1 MARRAWSLRQHSSE
15 RPSSERGTP
24 PERNGTW
31 ESTRRAQAFPGR
43 GNTETSP
50 ATMAFQSLTGSLR
63 PSLLSS
69 SAASEWVCFSCR
81 RNVSS
86 FRRTRKALRVKP
98 DASFAP
104 SATETQDH
112 IVFNPPSSAPNV
124 YHTPQ
129 KFLPPNDPRRRL
141 RAPTSSS
148 TPPSTPGSAS
158 GSQLPS
164 DSGVLPTTV
173 RAQYEKKYH
182 LTPAQVEEIRKLRKE
197 DPKVWTRVK
206 LAEKFACSQFF
217 VSLCCSAPEIKEQ
230 RDKELVQIKAK
241 WGRKKTEAREDRQTR
256 KALWGRDA

>member
-1 MARRAWSLRQHSSE
+1 MV
-15 RPSSERGTP
+15 
-24 PERNGTW
+24 
-31 ESTRRAQAFPGR
+31 
-43 GNTETSP
+43 
-50 ATMAFQSLTGSLR
+50 FQSLSGSLR
-63 PSLLSS
+63 PSVLSP
-69 SAASEWVCFSCR
+69 AASEWVCFSCR

-104 SATETQDH
+104 SATHTKDH

-141 RAPTSSS
+141 IALTSSA
-148 TPPSTPGSAS
+148 TPPSTPGSSS
-158 GSQLPS
+158 GTQQPNNS
-164 DSGVLPTTV
+164 DVLPTTV
-173 RAQYEKKYH
+173 RARYEKKYH
-182 LTPAQVEEIRKLRKE
+182 LTPAQVEEMRKLRAQ
-197 DPKVWTRVK
+197 DPKLWTRVK
-206 LAEKFACSQFF
+206 LAEKFECSQFF

-230 RDKELVQIKAK
+230 RDKELEQIKRR

>member
-1 MARRAWSLRQHSSE
+1 
-15 RPSSERGTP
+15 
-24 PERNGTW
+24 
-31 ESTRRAQAFPGR
+31 
-43 GNTETSP
+43 
-50 ATMAFQSLTGSLR
+50 MAFQSLNGSLR

-69 SAASEWVCFSCR
+69 AAASEWVCFSCR

-158 GSQLPS
+158 GSQLPNNN
-164 DSGVLPTTV
+164 GELPTTV

-206 LAEKFACSQFF
+206 LAEKFECSQFF
-217 VSLCCSAPEIKEQ
+217 VSLCCSAPEIKEK